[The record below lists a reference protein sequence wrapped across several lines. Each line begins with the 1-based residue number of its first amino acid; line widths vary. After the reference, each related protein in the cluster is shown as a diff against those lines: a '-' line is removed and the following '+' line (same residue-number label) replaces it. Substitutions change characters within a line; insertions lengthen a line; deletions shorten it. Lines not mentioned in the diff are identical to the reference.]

1 MAVTLIIGPAR
12 SGKTAALRE
21 RCLHWLQ
28 QGVRT
33 DQILILTHGAEQTAP
48 WRRGLDLPASGAIEV
63 HDFYGFVRQELTLHW
78 PTVQA
83 QLPPARRWLAPV
95 FLPLTVER
103 HLLQALL
110 EPYYTLFGD
119 VVKTTPER
127 LAMQLLTRVDRAAA
141 AAGIAPGQ
149 AVRRMAE
156 ADRPEKRLVYSQV
169 AALLEQH
176 RTRLLASGL
185 LDYGLALTLFS
196 ETLLPDP
203 GYRAFLRGRFCRLL
217 VDDLE
222 EAAPAE
228 RAFIAAMAEAVE
240 EAVLTI
246 DPDGGH
252 GILYGSAAAEVLARF
267 AGADRVVLP
276 DPAPDLD
283 ARLAQ
288 IREAQAAAGLAAPLQ
303 DPSAPSSA
311 KHGPSAAQRGLA
323 SSQPGPVAAQ
333 QGLPAAQQGP
343 PQERSGQDRHAQTS
357 SLTSG
362 SVHLAAEFWGDM
374 VARAAEA
381 VADLAAEGLPPGEIA
396 VIAPRVDHL
405 LATALGQALAARG
418 IPLQPVVPTRRLLD
432 EPAVRAVVVLAGLAV
447 PAWRPPWPSPSPY
460 RDAVRVLLG
469 LDPIAAAHLGEA
481 LWAAEGDLPDPADH
495 PAPYRLLYAW
505 LRAARRKTWQTDT
518 FIRAVL
524 LELLLP
530 LRPVLPAAAVDA
542 CRQLLRVAT
551 DFRLAAQRL
560 AADCGMAT
568 ESPGAAADPTS
579 AAHRPG
585 AAGDPGGTGPF
596 GRTYRPLLTE
606 ATSPLWP
613 GEAEGDGGAV
623 LLATPQ
629 AYLSRRL
636 TSTVQVWLDVS
647 APGWR
652 PAGVSELANPHV
664 LDPAWPEG
672 APWTDDDARRVR
684 EAARDRIVRAL
695 LRRCT
700 GRVITASAALSPWV
714 QEQEG
719 GLWA

>member
-21 RCLHWLQ
+21 RYLHWLQ

-83 QLPPARRWLAPV
+83 QLPPARRWLAPA

-103 HLLQALL
+103 YLLQALL

-127 LAMQLLTRVDRAAA
+127 LAMLLLTRVDRAAA

-169 AALLEQH
+169 AALLEQN

-228 RAFIAAMAEAVE
+228 QAFIAAMAEAVE

-288 IREAQAAAGLAAPLQ
+288 IREAQAAAGLAAPSQ
-303 DPSAPSSA
+303 DPSAPLSA
-311 KHGPSAAQRGLA
+311 KHGPSAVQAQTP
-323 SSQPGPVAAQ
+323 SPTPGP
-333 QGLPAAQQGP
+333 
-343 PQERSGQDRHAQTS
+343 
-357 SLTSG
+357 
-362 SVHLAAEFWGDM
+362 VHLAAEFWGDM

-530 LRPVLPAAAVDA
+530 LRPDLPPAAVDA

-568 ESPGAAADPTS
+568 ESPGAAAAD
-579 AAHRPG
+579 RPG
-585 AAGDPGGTGPF
+585 VAADPGGTGPF
-596 GRTYRPLLTE
+596 GPAYRPLLTE
-606 ATSPLWP
+606 ATAPLWP
-613 GEAEGDGGAV
+613 GEAEADGGAV

-636 TSTVQVWLDVS
+636 TSAVQVWLDVS
-647 APGWR
+647 ASGWW

-664 LDPAWPEG
+664 LDPAWPDG
-672 APWTDDDARRVR
+672 ALWTNADSRRVR

-700 GRVITASAALSPWV
+700 GWVITASAALSPWI

>member
-103 HLLQALL
+103 YLLQALL

-196 ETLLPDP
+196 ETLLPAP

-288 IREAQAAAGLAAPLQ
+288 IREAQAAAGP
-303 DPSAPSSA
+303 P
-311 KHGPSAAQRGLA
+311 
-323 SSQPGPVAAQ
+323 
-333 QGLPAAQQGP
+333 GLPAPPGP
-343 PQERSGQDRHAQTS
+343 
-357 SLTSG
+357 
-362 SVHLAAEFWGDM
+362 VHLAAEFWGDM

-432 EPAVRAVVVLAGLAV
+432 EPAVRAIVALAGLAV

-460 RDAVRVLLG
+460 IDAVRVLFG

-495 PAPYRLLYAW
+495 PGPYRLLYAW

-530 LRPVLPAAAVDA
+530 LRPDLPPAAVDA

-551 DFRLAAQRL
+551 DFRLAAQRSDV
-560 AADCGMAT
+560 AA
-568 ESPGAAADPTS
+568 
-579 AAHRPG
+579 
-585 AAGDPGGTGPF
+585 DPGGTGPF
-596 GRTYRPLLTE
+596 GPAYRPLLTE
-606 ATSPLWP
+606 ATAPLWP

-636 TSTVQVWLDVS
+636 TSAVQVWLDVS
-647 APGWR
+647 SPGWR

-664 LDPAWPEG
+664 LDPTWPDG
-672 APWTDDDARRVR
+672 APWTDADSRRVR

-700 GRVITASAALSPWV
+700 GRVITASAALSPWI

>member
-1 MAVTLIIGPAR
+1 M
-12 SGKTAALRE
+12 
-21 RCLHWLQ
+21 
-28 QGVRT
+28 
-33 DQILILTHGAEQTAP
+33 
-48 WRRGLDLPASGAIEV
+48 
-63 HDFYGFVRQELTLHW
+63 
-78 PTVQA
+78 QA
-83 QLPPARRWLAPV
+83 Q
-95 FLPLTVER
+95 
-103 HLLQALL
+103 
-110 EPYYTLFGD
+110 
-119 VVKTTPER
+119 TPSP
-127 LAMQLLTRVDRAAA
+127 T
-141 AAGIAPGQ
+141 
-149 AVRRMAE
+149 
-156 ADRPEKRLVYSQV
+156 
-169 AALLEQH
+169 
-176 RTRLLASGL
+176 
-185 LDYGLALTLFS
+185 
-196 ETLLPDP
+196 
-203 GYRAFLRGRFCRLL
+203 
-217 VDDLE
+217 
-222 EAAPAE
+222 
-228 RAFIAAMAEAVE
+228 
-240 EAVLTI
+240 
-246 DPDGGH
+246 
-252 GILYGSAAAEVLARF
+252 
-267 AGADRVVLP
+267 
-276 DPAPDLD
+276 
-283 ARLAQ
+283 
-288 IREAQAAAGLAAPLQ
+288 
-303 DPSAPSSA
+303 
-311 KHGPSAAQRGLA
+311 
-323 SSQPGPVAAQ
+323 PGP
-333 QGLPAAQQGP
+333 
-343 PQERSGQDRHAQTS
+343 
-357 SLTSG
+357 
-362 SVHLAAEFWGDM
+362 VHLAAEFWGDI

-405 LATALGQALAARG
+405 LATALGQALTARG

-530 LRPVLPAAAVDA
+530 LRPDLPPAAVDA

-606 ATSPLWP
+606 ATAPLWP
-613 GEAEGDGGAV
+613 GEAEGDGAV

-700 GRVITASAALSPWV
+700 GRVITASAALSPWI

>member
-48 WRRGLDLPASGAIEV
+48 WRRGLDLPASGAIEA

-83 QLPPARRWLAPV
+83 QLPPARRWLAPA

-169 AALLEQH
+169 AALLERH

-288 IREAQAAAGLAAPLQ
+288 IREAQAAAGP
-303 DPSAPSSA
+303 P
-311 KHGPSAAQRGLA
+311 
-323 SSQPGPVAAQ
+323 
-333 QGLPAAQQGP
+333 GLPAP
-343 PQERSGQDRHAQTS
+343 P
-357 SLTSG
+357 G

-405 LATALGQALAARG
+405 VATALGQALAARG

-495 PAPYRLLYAW
+495 PAPYRPLYAW

-530 LRPVLPAAAVDA
+530 LRPDLPPAAVDA

-551 DFRLAAQRL
+551 DFRLAAQRSDV
-560 AADCGMAT
+560 AA
-568 ESPGAAADPTS
+568 
-579 AAHRPG
+579 
-585 AAGDPGGTGPF
+585 DPGGTGPF
-596 GRTYRPLLTE
+596 GPAYRPLLTE
-606 ATSPLWP
+606 ATAPLWP